1 MHGRPSF
8 LLDHC
13 VEGLRTR
20 EIDEAWRES
29 AIARIQPAELVLVT
43 DFDGTLAD
51 IVPDPTLAV
60 ALPESLRALRRLAQ
74 RLSEVIVLSSRTNP
88 ELEALVPVPGLR
100 LIGDGG
106 RPMPGPVERR
116 ALDHFNSE
124 ATRLLV
130 TIPGAWLEVKPASSA
145 VHFRNTDRSG
155 EDVFA
160 LLRPLLKATG
170 LAGMAGRKVVEFH
183 VPDVG
188 KGSALTAMLP
198 ALKPGGL
205 VCFGD
210 DENDRS
216 MFEVVSRLAIPHMCV
231 GVSSME
237 APADLFHRCDLV
249 VSGPPEAAALLNTMA
264 EWASTSPSAG
274 ILAP

>member
-1 MHGRPSF
+1 M
-8 LLDHC
+8 
-13 VEGLRTR
+13 EGLTTR
-20 EIDEAWRES
+20 EIGEAWRES
-29 AIARIQPAELVLVT
+29 AVSAIPPPALVLVT

-51 IVPDPTLAV
+51 IVPDPTRAM
-60 ALPESLRALRRLAQ
+60 ALPDSLRALRRLAQ
-74 RLSEVIVLSSRTNP
+74 RLAAVIVLSSRTDTD
-88 ELEALVPVPGLR
+88 LEVLVPVPGLR

-106 RPMPGPVERR
+106 RPRPTPEQRR
-116 ALDHFNSE
+116 ALDRFNAD
-124 ATRLLV
+124 ATRLV
-130 TIPGAWLEVKPASSA
+130 ATIPGAWLEIKPASSA
-145 VHFRNTDRSG
+145 VHYRNTDRSG
-155 EDVFA
+155 QEILA
-160 LLRPLLKATG
+160 LIQSLLVATRLSG
-170 LAGMAGRKVVEFH
+170 VAGRTVVEVH

-188 KGSALTAMLP
+188 KGSALTALLP
-198 ALKPGGL
+198 SLTPGGV